1 MITTNEMLMHRSL
14 TPINDI
20 PVNTTNSG
28 RGISDSIASVINT
41 NNTDTLTL
49 SNNNSVT
56 NRLKKNLMNVVKFI
70 RNWGPNHIIIQAG
83 PQMHNTLTGMDY
95 KFTPTAVIASD
106 HAEIYPFHNE
116 IGRTFLSESSDFV
129 KGYAL
134 GVHQQGVNID
144 WKNWELGYLRQI
156 LGRVEADFPY
166 GDSGLQ
172 GTIGIEV
179 GVTDKTT
186 GLRNAFQHAIS
197 DFQTSSAQALALTG
211 LDFAANPG
219 VIEIITG
226 GLIGAF
232 SVPEVMSRLTN
243 PDNSRESVLWM
254 GISLGYADY
263 NGTLFPDV
271 EILNDN
277 QHQGLNIQTNA
288 YIRHGE
294 MITYNFQNKKF
305 TIPHALIKTLTLL
318 NGGSKPG
325 FIRNILSAQA
335 DINHQISQ
343 GHIPAVAGQT
353 VNDWLD
359 VIAAAGCNAI
369 DNNIDHR
376 LEPEDITTQM

>member
-1 MITTNEMLMHRSL
+1 MITTNALQMQPSFAS
-14 TPINDI
+14 IYDN
-20 PVNTTNSG
+20 PVNTTNPRYS
-28 RGISDSIASVINT
+28 ISDSIVSVTNT
-41 NNTDTLTL
+41 NNTNTVTL
-49 SNNNSVT
+49 SSNNTVT
-56 NRLKKNLMNVVKFI
+56 NRIKTNLMNVVNFI
-70 RNWGPNHIIIQAG
+70 WNWRPNHIIIQAG
-83 PQMHNTLTGMDY
+83 PQIHNTLTGIDY

-106 HAEIYPFHNE
+106 HAEIYLLHNE
-116 IGRTFLSESSDFV
+116 VGRTFLSENSSFV

-134 GVHQQGVNID
+134 SVHQQGVNID
-144 WKNWELGYLRQI
+144 WKNWELGYVRQI

-166 GDSGLQ
+166 GGSGLQ

-179 GVTDKTT
+179 GVTDKTR
-186 GLRNAFQHAIS
+186 GLKNAFQHAVS

-211 LDFAANPG
+211 LDFAANPK

-226 GLIGAF
+226 ALIGAF
-232 SVPEVMSRLTN
+232 TVPEVMSMLIN
-243 PDNSRESVLWM
+243 PDNNRESVLWM

-263 NGTLFPDV
+263 NGTLLPDV
-271 EILNDN
+271 GIIQDN

-318 NGGSKPG
+318 NGGSKPN

-335 DINHQISQ
+335 DINHHISL

-353 VNDWLD
+353 ANDCLNE
-359 VIAAAGCNAI
+359 ISAAGCSVI
-369 DNNIDHR
+369 DNNKW
-376 LEPEDITTQM
+376 

>member
-359 VIAAAGCNAI
+359 VIAVAGCNAI